1 VGVCLNVNPA
11 KTNAIFGEQTNC
23 IIGRE
28 YLRETFAGLK
38 FQIKAETF
46 FQVYTEQAEAM
57 LEVIERELDLKG
69 DELILD
75 AYCGV
80 GTLTLPLAK
89 KSKFVIGI
97 DVQRSA
103 IEHAKMNATMNEITN
118 IEWNIGS
125 VEALLPSLAARPD
138 VVVLDPPRKG
148 CDGIVIQS
156 LIDRPASR
164 IVYMSCNPA
173 TLARDLKMLCDS
185 GKYKL
190 GKIQPA
196 DFFPQTSHV
205 ETVAFLTLI

>member
-1 VGVCLNVNPA
+1 
-11 KTNAIFGEQTNC
+11 
-23 IIGRE
+23 
-28 YLRETFAGLK
+28 
-38 FQIKAETF
+38 
-46 FQVYTEQAEAM
+46 
-57 LEVIERELDLKG
+57 
-69 DELILD
+69 
-75 AYCGV
+75 
-80 GTLTLPLAK
+80 
-89 KSKFVIGI
+89 
-97 DVQRSA
+97 
-103 IEHAKMNATMNEITN
+103 
-118 IEWNIGS
+118 
-125 VEALLPSLAARPD
+125 LPSLAARPD

-205 ETVAFLTLI
+205 ETVAFLTLV